1 MNTNELSIPEQLAR
15 LASRFQEQTTGH
27 APGAVAVVLSQD
39 TLVVTMHDA
48 LTTAEKV
55 LARSPKGAAQVQELH
70 RQLFAD
76 SMQAMRDEIKR
87 ITGRDVREA
96 VAEIEPATG
105 VVVHAFT
112 TGAIVQVYLLSPD
125 STATNKSDGEN
136 EKQAARADDDGMH
149 AKAPRGFVYLV

>member
-1 MNTNELSIPEQLAR
+1 MNNNELSIPEQLAR

-27 APGAVAVVLSQD
+27 APGAVTVVLSQD

-70 RQLFAD
+70 RQLFAN
-76 SMQAMRDEIKR
+76 SMLEMRNEIKR

-112 TGAIVQVYLLSPD
+112 TGAIVQVFLLSPEM
-125 STATNKSDGEN
+125 TATNKSDGLIAESEN
-136 EKQAARADDDGMH
+136 RPDDDGLH
-149 AKAPRGFVYLV
+149 VPPPADRSA